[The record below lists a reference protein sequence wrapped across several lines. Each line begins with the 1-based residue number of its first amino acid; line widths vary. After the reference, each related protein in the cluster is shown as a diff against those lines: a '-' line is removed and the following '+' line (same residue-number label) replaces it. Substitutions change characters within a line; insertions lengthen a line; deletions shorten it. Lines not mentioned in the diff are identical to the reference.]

1 MAAKGPPLP
10 ELLSQLRTQA
20 ERSGQDRGITLSHGA
35 RVAWR
40 VKDGGIV
47 FSIARAEK
55 PLGDQEINVF
65 RGAAG
70 VPTSAERVPAEG
82 QKQSKATDGAV
93 WYRVAWKWTQ
103 QGETP
108 Q

>member
-1 MAAKGPPLP
+1 MAVKTPPLP
-10 ELLSQLRTQA
+10 DLIKQLRTQA
-20 ERSGQDRGITLSHGA
+20 QRSGEDRGITLSHGA

-40 VKDGGIV
+40 VKDGAVV

-65 RGAAG
+65 RGAAQ
-70 VPTSAERVPAEG
+70 VPASAERIPAEG

-93 WYRVAWKWTQ
+93 WYRVAWKWKA
-103 QGETP
+103 
-108 Q
+108 